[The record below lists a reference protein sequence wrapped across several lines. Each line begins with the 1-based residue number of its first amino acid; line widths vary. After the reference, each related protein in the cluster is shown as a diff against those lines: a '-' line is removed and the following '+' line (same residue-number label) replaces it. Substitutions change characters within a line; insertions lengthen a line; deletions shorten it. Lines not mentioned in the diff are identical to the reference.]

1 MIVDVP
7 AFVFPL
13 DAGPA
18 TASLEFVTGV
28 IGRRCSQA
36 AWAMLE
42 SEPRWIELE
51 ERTPPSN

>member
-1 MIVDVP
+1 MIVDAP
-7 AFVFPL
+7 ALIFSL

-18 TASLEFVTGV
+18 TANLEFVTGV

-42 SEPRWIELE
+42 SEPRWIELD
-51 ERTPPSN
+51 RRAP